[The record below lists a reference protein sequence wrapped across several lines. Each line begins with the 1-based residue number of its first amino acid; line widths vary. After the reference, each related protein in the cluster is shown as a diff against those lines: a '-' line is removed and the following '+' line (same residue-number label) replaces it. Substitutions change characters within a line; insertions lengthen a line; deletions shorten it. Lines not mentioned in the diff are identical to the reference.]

1 MLQRLKIIIG
11 KWTKP
16 ETLSTILSLEYT
28 ATYKPIIYFIN
39 RTKGGTYGN
48 QKVKEQVTNRSFNFI
63 RFVTRTAA
71 FSTNSGQIVSQ
82 NGKKRHREEETSQ
95 KSPLNGK

>member
-16 ETLSTILSLEYT
+16 ETLSSILSLECT
-28 ATYKPIIYFIN
+28 GTYKPIIYLSYKSN
-39 RTKGGTYGN
+39 EKN
-48 QKVKEQVTNRSFNFI
+48 QKVKGQITNRSFNFI
-63 RFVTRTAA
+63 RCVTRTVA

-82 NGKKRHREEETSQ
+82 NGKKRHRQEETSR
-95 KSPLNGK
+95 KSPLNGR